1 MGKYTLKYLEVEDL
15 YFMSATFSQVI
26 KIIIIIIMTICIETK
41 NDKNKH
47 AKMLTLG
54 KSR

>member
-26 KIIIIIIMTICIETK
+26 KIIIIIMTICIETE